1 MNVEALYDRYLK
13 LASDPTA
20 AATLVLA
27 HVQAGQVDRP
37 ELLDTNEAAERLGVS
52 KAQVQSFAR
61 NGQIRHIRVGRLMKF
76 KPEHIDE
83 FLKPASFI

>member
-1 MNVEALYDRYLK
+1 MNIESLYAKYLK
-13 LASDPTA
+13 IASDPTA

-27 HVQAGQVDRP
+27 HVQAGQTDRP
-37 ELLDTNEAAERLGVS
+37 ELLDTTAAAEQLGVS

-83 FLKPASFI
+83 FLRPASFL